1 MSAAQAAFTIIITI
15 AFIFSVFLFLSLS
28 AFCDNRPQLCFLCY
42 SETVIAKDKHM
53 RLPCGDLNLL

>member
-15 AFIFSVFLFLSLS
+15 AFIFFLFLFLSLS

-42 SETVIAKDKHM
+42 SETVIAKGRHVW
-53 RLPCGDLNLL
+53 LSCGNLNQ